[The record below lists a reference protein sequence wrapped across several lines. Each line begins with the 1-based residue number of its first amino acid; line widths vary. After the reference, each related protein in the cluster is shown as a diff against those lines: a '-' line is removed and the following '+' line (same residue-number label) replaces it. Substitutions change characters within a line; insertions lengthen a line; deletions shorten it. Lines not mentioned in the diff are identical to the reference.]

1 MFKGKKR
8 RRTTLLV
15 NSSWFLICISVM
27 ISVMS
32 TIQRPAGPVAAATP
46 KPLLR
51 RSTLVRKREDDDE
64 APPSSPPKKSRVTF
78 DSDVEVMV
86 VSAWEKAPHL
96 IQEEVRRAFTKRV
109 SGDDSGYDKL
119 KDVYSRNKANEEGM
133 DPATMK
139 NYTIALLANV
149 SALNKSN
156 SDLVH
161 AVLNSDWL
169 GRTEDYVA
177 LYVRLLANLVSSQG
191 VFLAD
196 VVRMLVNNL
205 TAAPPSNGRIGDLP
219 VVTRLTIYARAHR
232 ALQYLLQLIPA
243 AGRILSSTMTNAFP
257 HQTDSRRSH
266 VVYVQNL
273 LKLVQY
279 VPELRGDVLALITER
294 LVKIDVQ
301 VQVDLEDLAEDVGEG
316 LVDQILPNRPDLMDD
331 VEESDMSDEEEDSD
345 EDEEDAEAQRAKDI
359 TKNVEKMDAILDILF
374 SHYEQS
380 FNGRSIEE
388 QAGSL
393 SFLMSQFVITILPT
407 HRSRHTQFLL
417 FHYAQQSSQHI
428 DTFVGTCLQ
437 ISFDKGQ
444 PAMVRQASAA
454 YLASFVA
461 RGLHVPSNAV
471 RDVFGYIGS
480 HLARLRREYEPDCR
494 GPDMRRYSSFYV
506 LVQALLYIFCFRWRD
521 LESAPD
527 EDFEDDDLA
536 TPYGQEHQWKSG
548 VKEALSLN
556 VFSKLNPL
564 KVCSTAIVTEFAR
577 IANHLSIVYIYHL
590 LETNKRVR
598 VLQSAGTGHG
608 QVNRETALSARRDE
622 SHQHLD
628 AYFPF
633 DPYHLPKSKRWVE
646 GDYREWSGIPGLDD
660 EQASESDS
668 DDDEGAESEV
678 EEGTGT
684 DETGGS
690 F

>member
-1 MFKGKKR
+1 MM
-8 RRTTLLV
+8 TSIL
-15 NSSWFLICISVM
+15 
-27 ISVMS
+27 S
-32 TIQRPAGPVAAATP
+32 TIQHPVGPVAAAAP
-46 KPLLR
+46 KSLLR
-51 RSTLVRKREDDDE
+51 RPTLVRKREDDDE
-64 APPSSPPKKSRVTF
+64 APPSSPGKKARVTF
-78 DSDVEVMV
+78 DSDVEVRL

-96 IQEEVRRAFTKRV
+96 IQEEVRRAFTKRAL
-109 SGDDSGYDKL
+109 GDDSGYDKL
-119 KDVYSRNKANEEGM
+119 KDIYSKKKPNEEEMGSV
-133 DPATMK
+133 TLK
-139 NYTIALLANV
+139 HYTIALLANV

-161 AVLNSDWL
+161 TVLSSDWL
-169 GRTEDYVA
+169 ARTEDYVN
-177 LYVRLLANLVSSQG
+177 LYVRLLANLVSAQG

-205 TAAPPSNGRIGDLP
+205 TAGKTHSLQMLEAFPDSLPAPPSNGRIGDLP
-219 VVTRLTIYARAHR
+219 VVTRLTIYNRTHR
-232 ALQYLLQLIPA
+232 ALQYLLQLIPS
-243 AGRILSSTMTNAFP
+243 AGRMLSSTMNNAFP
-257 HQTDSRRSH
+257 DHMDSRRTH
-266 VVYVQNL
+266 VIYVQNL
-273 LKLVQY
+273 LKLVEY
-279 VPELRGDVLALITER
+279 SPELRGEVLALITER

-301 VQVDLEDLAEDVGEG
+301 VQVDLEDLAEDVGED
-316 LVDQILPNRPDLMDD
+316 LVDQISPARPDLMDD
-331 VEESDMSDEEEDSD
+331 IDEPDTSDEEEDID
-345 EDEEDAEAQRAKDI
+345 EDEGDEEAQRAKEI

-380 FNGRSIEE
+380 FTSPSMEE
-388 QAGSL
+388 QVGSFNL
-393 SFLMSQFVITILPT
+393 LISQFVTTILPT

-417 FHYAQQSSQHI
+417 FHFAQHSFRYI
-428 DTFVGTCLQ
+428 DTFVGTCVQ
-437 ISFDKGQ
+437 ITFDKGQ
-444 PAMVRQASAA
+444 PAIVRQASAA

-461 RGLHVPSNAV
+461 RGMHVPSNTV
-471 RDVFGYIGS
+471 RDVFDYIGGE
-480 HLARLRREYEPDCR
+480 LARLRREYEPSCR

-527 EDFEDDDLA
+527 DDSEDDDLA
-536 TPYGQEHQWKSG
+536 SPYGQEHQWKSG
-548 VKEALSLN
+548 VKEALSQN

-577 IANHLSIVYIYHL
+577 IANHLSIVYVYHL

-598 VLQSAGTGHG
+598 VLQSAGTGYG
-608 QVNRETALSARRDE
+608 QPNRETALSARRDGSYE
-622 SHQHLD
+622 HLD

-633 DPYHLPKSKRWVE
+633 DPYHLPKSKRWIE

-668 DDDEGAESEV
+668 DNAEGPERAV
-678 EEGTGT
+678 EEGTET